1 MQSLG
6 LKINA
11 IQNPFDLKSIGKSQ
25 WIRILHRKPGIIAC
39 SSTDDG
45 GGVDRNGNGN
55 GRDSNS
61 FFSRRET
68 YSLLKQQL
76 SVAARF
82 EVSFSVIDRS
92 IIFCFVLFCF

>member
-1 MQSLG
+1 MHSVG

-11 IQNPFDLKSIGKSQ
+11 IQTPVDLRSTRKSQ
-25 WIRILHRKPGIIAC
+25 WLRRVHRKPGIVAC

-45 GGVDRNGNGN
+45 GGVERNGKGN
-55 GRDSNS
+55 DSNS
-61 FFSRRET
+61 VLSRRQT

-82 EVSFSVIDRS
+82 EVSYSVIDRS
-92 IIFCFVLFCF
+92 IAF